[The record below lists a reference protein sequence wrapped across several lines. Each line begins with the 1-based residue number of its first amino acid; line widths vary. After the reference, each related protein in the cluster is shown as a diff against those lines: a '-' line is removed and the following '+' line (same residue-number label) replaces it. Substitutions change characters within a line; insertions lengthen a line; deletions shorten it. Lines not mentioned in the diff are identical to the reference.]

1 MLSNLEPYI
10 VPGVTFLSL
19 YYDLFSNNF
28 LNNYFE
34 SGVGLEF
41 VEGFLG
47 GITGSIICNLISK
60 NFSISSASLMK
71 WVKVGLW
78 GGAGAAIAQIILN
91 ALGSNMGLIVPLG
104 GAVAAYY
111 GYNGY

>member
-1 MLSNLEPYI
+1 MLSNIEYLI

-19 YYDLFSNNF
+19 QYDLFANNV

-34 SGVGLEF
+34 SGPGLEF

-47 GITGSIICNLISK
+47 GVTGSIICNLISK

-71 WVKVGLW
+71 WIKVGLW

-91 ALGSNMGLIVPLG
+91 ALGSNMALLVPIG